1 MPGECVGQSELD
13 HVRGSGGL
21 SMKSLS
27 IATNGARLCNGT
39 HHPMKTNAGKTWRPR
54 LLDVVA
60 RLASECAQCQRES
73 ISRYGEELSA

>member
-1 MPGECVGQSELD
+1 
-13 HVRGSGGL
+13 
-21 SMKSLS
+21 
-27 IATNGARLCNGT
+27 
-39 HHPMKTNAGKTWRPR
+39 MKTNAGKTWRPR